1 MRRPTLKKLA
11 EQSGCSESTLYRVL
25 REAANV
31 KPATREAVVR
41 LLNIHGYMVQS
52 YAENEKIV
60 VDVSVNNRYS
70 ERIAENVLKRL
81 RQENYRTV
89 MTESFRHPGKFR
101 KELADADVVI
111 FSGLQNSEWFR
122 IARDIS
128 PSVYRVSL
136 FCENAPEAELH
147 IAADN
152 LGGTRA
158 AADFLCNRFGRIA
171 VFANGLE
178 KDSAERA
185 SIFCGHATL
194 YYPQVRCDMIRYTM
208 QKDLLKFYEEHKED
222 YDAYFYQNGTPGCV
236 LDPLLERDKSK
247 IFRLM
252 FNDPKYI
259 REIRALK
266 IAPKLDAYIDFDV
279 DRLQDFVAFYLRNRP
294 LLREPHIITLLPTRL
309 VVCKNSRNR
318 NSTKS

>member
-1 MRRPTLKKLA
+1 MKKITLKALA
-11 EQSGCSESTLYRVL
+11 EQSGFSQRTLFRILRNDPQVKASTRD
-25 REAANV
+25 
-31 KPATREAVVR
+31 AVIH

-52 YAENEKIV
+52 NSENEKIV

-89 MTESFRHPGKFR
+89 MTESFRYPGKFR

-152 LGGTRA
+152 LGGTHI
-158 AADFLCNRFGRIA
+158 AADFLCSRFGRIA
-171 VFANGLE
+171 VFANPLQ
-178 KDSAERA
+178 KDSAQRS
-185 SIFCGHATL
+185 SIFCGHVSL
-194 YYPQVRCDMIRYTM
+194 YYPQVRCDMICYNSHL
-208 QKDLLKFYEEHKED
+208 DLIKFYENHKED
-222 YDAYFYQNGTPGCV
+222 YDAYFYQNGTPW
-236 LDPLLERDKSK
+236 LALAPLLTRDKAK

-252 FNDPKYI
+252 FNNPEDI
-259 REIRALK
+259 CEIRK
-266 IAPKLDAYIDFDV
+266 NKEISKLDAYIDFNV
-279 DRLQDFVAFYLRNRP
+279 DSLQDFVAFYLRNRP
-294 LLREPHIITLLPTRL
+294 LLREQPRIIALLPTKLIKITQHTGGRL
-309 VVCKNSRNR
+309 
-318 NSTKS
+318 

>member
-1 MRRPTLKKLA
+1 M
-11 EQSGCSESTLYRVL
+11 
-25 REAANV
+25 
-31 KPATREAVVR
+31 
-41 LLNIHGYMVQS
+41 
-52 YAENEKIV
+52 
-60 VDVSVNNRYS
+60 DVSVNNRYS

-152 LGGTRA
+152 LGGTHN
-158 AADFLCNRFGRIA
+158 AADFLCSRFGRIA
-171 VFANGLE
+171 VFANPSQ
-178 KDSAERA
+178 KDSAQRS
-185 SIFCGHATL
+185 SIFCGHVSL
-194 YYPQVRCDMIRYTM
+194 YYPQVRCDMICYNSHL
-208 QKDLLKFYEEHKED
+208 DLIKFYENHKED
-222 YDAYFYQNGTPGCV
+222 YDAYFYQNGTPW
-236 LDPLLERDKSK
+236 LTLAPLLTRDKAK

-252 FNDPKYI
+252 FNNPEDI
-259 REIRALK
+259 CEIRK
-266 IAPKLDAYIDFDV
+266 NKEISELDAYIDFNV
-279 DRLQDFVAFYLRNRP
+279 DSLQDFVAFYLRNRP
-294 LLREPHIITLLPTRL
+294 LLREQPRIIALLPTKLIKITQHAGGRH
-309 VVCKNSRNR
+309 
-318 NSTKS
+318 

>member
-1 MRRPTLKKLA
+1 MKKITLKALA
-11 EQSGCSESTLYRVL
+11 EQSGFSQRTFFRILRNDPQVKASTRD
-25 REAANV
+25 
-31 KPATREAVVR
+31 AVIH

-89 MTESFRHPGKFR
+89 ITESFRHPGKFR

-152 LGGTRA
+152 LGGTHN
-158 AADFLCNRFGRIA
+158 AADFLCSRFGRIA
-171 VFANGLE
+171 VFANPSQ
-178 KDSAERA
+178 KDSAQRS
-185 SIFCGHATL
+185 SIFCGHVSL
-194 YYPQVRCDMIRYTM
+194 YYPQVRCDMICYNSHL
-208 QKDLLKFYEEHKED
+208 DLIKFYENHKED
-222 YDAYFYQNGTPGCV
+222 YDAYFYQNGTPW
-236 LDPLLERDKSK
+236 LTLAPLLTRDKAK

-252 FNDPKYI
+252 FNNPEDI
-259 REIRALK
+259 CEIRK
-266 IAPKLDAYIDFDV
+266 NKEISELDAYIDFNV
-279 DRLQDFVAFYLRNRP
+279 DSLQDFVAFYLRNRP
-294 LLREPHIITLLPTRL
+294 LLREQPRIIALLPTKLIKITQHAGGRH
-309 VVCKNSRNR
+309 
-318 NSTKS
+318 